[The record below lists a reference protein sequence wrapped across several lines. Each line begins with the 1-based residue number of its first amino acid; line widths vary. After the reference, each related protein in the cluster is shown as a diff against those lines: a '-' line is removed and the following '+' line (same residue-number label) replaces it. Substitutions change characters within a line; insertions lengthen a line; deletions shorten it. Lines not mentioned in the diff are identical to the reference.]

1 MKNDAV
7 FSKCKKYRYALWRTW
22 DSTRPYAMFIGL
34 NPTAAD
40 AINNNP
46 TINRCIGFAKS
57 WGYGG
62 LCLTNL
68 FAYLSAQPTGLRV
81 AKDPIGPDND
91 QWLAKLAKDAG
102 IIIAAWGNDGCLFDR
117 SQVVATSIPNL
128 QCLKINKSGEPA
140 HPLYQPGSAHPLP
153 FVHQSQK

>member
-7 FSKCKKYRYALWRTW
+7 FSKCKKYRYALWRIW

-40 AINNNP
+40 AVSNNP
-46 TINRCIGFAKS
+46 TTNRCIGFAKS

-68 FAYLSAQPTGLRV
+68 FAYLSAQPTGLRA

-91 QWLAKLAKDAG
+91 QWLAKMAKDAG
-102 IIIAAWGNDGCLFDR
+102 IIIAAWGNDGSLFKR
-117 SQVVATSIPNL
+117 SQMVATSISNL
-128 QCLKINKSGEPA
+128 HCLKINKSGEPA
-140 HPLYQPGSAHPLP
+140 HPLYQPGSAGPIP
-153 FVHQSQK
+153 FVYSPQK

>member
-40 AINNNP
+40 AVSNNP

-68 FAYLSAQPTGLRV
+68 FAYLSAQPTGLRA

-91 QWLAKLAKDAG
+91 QWLERLAKDAG
-102 IIIAAWGNDGCLFDR
+102 IIIAAWGNDGCLLKR
-117 SQVVATSIPNL
+117 SHAVATSISNL
-128 QCLKINKSGEPA
+128 HCLKINKSGEPA
-140 HPLYQPGSAHPLP
+140 HPLYQPGSAGPIP
-153 FVHQSQK
+153 FVYSPQK